1 MTSKTRAT
9 PPIPPGHILIR
20 QTVPGPDGAPVVV
33 SERIVDERGR
43 KPASVL
49 QAKLS
54 RQVRKKLLNLTGK
67 RVPCGAT
74 RHSDGQPCE
83 ALSEPGKK
91 RCKFHGG
98 RSTGP
103 KTPEGKARSLTNL
116 NWKRGLTAQMMK
128 DVEKMVTR
136 GKRRAAA
143 TTV

>member
-1 MTSKTRAT
+1 MIRKTRTT
-9 PPIPPGHILIR
+9 PTIPPGHTLIR
-20 QTVPGPDGAPVVV
+20 QTIPGPDGTPVVV
-33 SERIVDERGR
+33 SERLVDEQGR

-49 QAKLS
+49 QTKLS

-98 RSTGP
+98 CSTGP
-103 KTPEGKARSLTNL
+103 KTPEGKAKSLANL
-116 NWKRGLTAQMMK
+116 RLGTLTQMDRETERIMKRGLAKCCPPM
-128 DVEKMVTR
+128 
-136 GKRRAAA
+136 G
-143 TTV
+143 